1 MTEEVLKLKL
11 NAEYYRNLYRLG
23 QCSREEAK
31 DEILPYLNVVNKK
44 AKELAKKY
52 NQRYSPINFSYFVR

>member
-23 QCSREEAK
+23 KCSREEAK
-31 DEILPYLNVVNKK
+31 DEILKIQKSFKK
-44 AKELAKKY
+44 
-52 NQRYSPINFSYFVR
+52 S

>member
-1 MTEEVLKLKL
+1 MTGEVLKLKL

-23 QCSREEAK
+23 KCSREEAK

>member
-11 NAEYYRNLYRLG
+11 NAEYYRNLYTLG
-23 QCSREEAK
+23 KCSREEAK

>member
-23 QCSREEAK
+23 KCSREEAK

-44 AKELAKKY
+44 AKELAKKV
-52 NQRYSPINFSYFVR
+52 QPAI